1 MKNWKYIWLAV
12 ILFPLMGIVSC
23 SKDSEEEEEYA
34 NWQEKNEAQIDAWA
48 ANSAYTKYKAYT
60 KDQTSKGSN
69 SDYVYIEVLEEG
81 PDPGSPMYT
90 DTIRVMYRGRLLPS
104 KSYPEGEVFDETYDG
119 DFSWRTAN
127 ATDFVCADLVDGF
140 TTAVMKMK
148 AGDRWRVHIPYTLG
162 YGTKASSGGI
172 PGYSDLIFEIALL
185 DFWSPGDQRAPF
197 KTR

>member
-69 SDYVYIEVLEEG
+69 SDYV
-81 PDPGSPMYT
+81 
-90 DTIRVMYRGRLLPS
+90 
-104 KSYPEGEVFDETYDG
+104 
-119 DFSWRTAN
+119 
-127 ATDFVCADLVDGF
+127 
-140 TTAVMKMK
+140 
-148 AGDRWRVHIPYTLG
+148 
-162 YGTKASSGGI
+162 
-172 PGYSDLIFEIALL
+172 
-185 DFWSPGDQRAPF
+185 
-197 KTR
+197 